1 MFTFLVYHLLYHLY
15 LSCSR
20 SVAGS
25 STTKPAVEYK
35 AGTMTK
41 GVILSRPIFE
51 SIIWPSS
58 MTELYIEKKQ
68 FFNGSWNLI
77 LRVSEQRKE
86 ES

>member
-15 LSCSR
+15 LSSSR
-20 SVAGS
+20 SVDAS

-51 SIIWPSS
+51 SIILAFY
-58 MTELYIEKKQ
+58 TEKKK
-68 FFNGSWNLI
+68 NLTAPGI
-77 LRVSEQRKE
+77 
-86 ES
+86 